1 MTLLELPTIRRASE
15 SPLIGALLAEQQ
27 TLTAVERFAEAK
39 QNGDAGRQDPR
50 VYRDLIPLA
59 APQPGE
65 QYAFSV
71 YLDACSGCKACV
83 TACHSLNGLDESET
97 FRDVGALTGRDHHG
111 LHVLQHVTTACHHCL
126 EPACLTGC
134 PTLAYDKDP
143 ATGIV
148 RHLDDQCIG
157 CQYCT
162 LMCPYDVPKYNAA
175 KGIVRKCDMC
185 RQRLVDGEPPAC
197 VQACPSSAI
206 RIEVVRTGDVRQ
218 SVLNE
223 TLVPLAPDSRLTQP
237 TTRFVTRRPPLHD
250 ASAVND
256 FDRPGHAHLPLV
268 LMLVLTQM
276 SIGMF
281 VAAEALLVAGTR
293 SIATIAV
300 AGLIGLAGLAAAVL
314 HLGRPQIAYR
324 AWLGWR
330 TSWMSREIVAFGVF
344 LAIAGVTVL
353 VSLLVA
359 LDAPLAPYLVLSTQY
374 SIPWTGRAIFL
385 PTLESVVL
393 LATCASGAAALI
405 CSAMIYVATR
415 REFWS
420 ARRTIPR
427 FIITAV
433 LLGSAGALLVL
444 SATGQAISP
453 VMIGVVLAAAVLRL
467 MADISQYEW
476 RFDEPATQC
485 SRSTELLTKALRNW
499 NHTQALAAMLGGVL
513 VPLAMFELPLLTLP
527 LSIAS
532 LVLLVAAE
540 LIQRGLFFAAAV
552 GPRMPG
558 VNHA

>member
-1 MTLLELPTIRRASE
+1 MTLLELPTIRRANE

-27 TLTAVERFAEAK
+27 TLTAVERFAQAK
-39 QNGDAGRQDPR
+39 QNGDAGRQNPR

-71 YLDACSGCKACV
+71 DLDACSGCKACV

-111 LHVLQHVTTACHHCL
+111 LHVLQHVSTACHHCL

-143 ATGIV
+143 VTGIV

-185 RQRLVDGEPPAC
+185 RQRLVDGEAPAC

-206 RIEVVRTGDVRQ
+206 RIEVVRTGEVRQ
-218 SVLNE
+218 RAMSD
-223 TLVPLAPDSRLTQP
+223 TLVPLAPDSQLTLP
-237 TTRFVTRRPPLHD
+237 TTRFVTRRPPLFD

-256 FDRPGHAHLPLV
+256 FDRPAHAHLPLV
-268 LMLVLTQM
+268 FMLVLTQM

-281 VAAEALLVAGTR
+281 VAAEALLFAGTR
-293 SIATIAV
+293 SVATVFIASI
-300 AGLIGLAGLAAAVL
+300 IGLGGLAAAVL

-330 TSWMSREIVAFGVF
+330 TSWMSREIIVFHLWFVAAGMFAASMAIPDGGWPA
-344 LAIAGVTVL
+344 LARHGLGAVTALTGIA
-353 VSLLVA
+353 
-359 LDAPLAPYLVLSTQY
+359 
-374 SIPWTGRAIFL
+374 AI
-385 PTLESVVL
+385 V
-393 LATCASGAAALI
+393 

-427 FIITAV
+427 FVITAA
-433 LLGSAGALLVL
+433 LLGSAGSLLMM
-444 SATGQAISP
+444 SATGEAISP
-453 VMIGVVLAAAVLRL
+453 ALIGIVLAAAILRL

-513 VPLAMFELPLLTLP
+513 LPLAMFELPLLTLP
-527 LSIAS
+527 LSLAS
-532 LVLLVAAE
+532 VVLLVAAE

>member
-1 MTLLELPTIRRASE
+1 MTILELPTIRRASE

-27 TLTAVERFAEAK
+27 SLTVVERFAEAK
-39 QNGDAGRQDPR
+39 HSGDAARQDPR
-50 VYRDLIPLA
+50 VYRDLIPLTT
-59 APQPGE
+59 PQPGE
-65 QYAFSV
+65 QYAFAV
-71 YLDACSGCKACV
+71 DLDACSGCKACV

-97 FRDVGALTGRDHHG
+97 FRDVGALTGRDHRG

-143 ATGIV
+143 VTGIV

-185 RQRLVDGEPPAC
+185 RQRLVDGEAPAC
-197 VQACPSSAI
+197 VQACPNQAI
-206 RIEVVRTGDVRQ
+206 RIELVRTAEVRQ
-218 SVLNE
+218 RAISE

-237 TTRFVTRRPPLHD
+237 TTRFITRRPPFHD

-268 LMLVLTQM
+268 VMLVLTQM

-281 VAAEALLVAGTR
+281 VAAEALLLAGSQSVALVVT
-293 SIATIAV
+293 AV
-300 AGLIGLAGLAAAVL
+300 VTGVSGLAAATL

-330 TSWMSREIVAFGVF
+330 TSWMSREIIVFHLWLVAAGLFAASMVF
-344 LAIAGVTVL
+344 PDGRWLAAIAAT
-353 VSLLVA
+353 
-359 LDAPLAPYLVLSTQY
+359 
-374 SIPWTGRAIFL
+374 RAW
-385 PTLESVVL
+385 SND
-393 LATCASGAAALI
+393 GANWRSAI
-405 CSAMIYVATR
+405 VCSAMIYVATR

-427 FIITAV
+427 FAFTAA
-433 LLGSAGALLVL
+433 LLGSAGAVVVMA
-444 SATGQAISP
+444 ATGEAISP
-453 VMIGVVLAAAVLRL
+453 ALIGVVLAAAVLRL

-485 SRSTELLTKALRNW
+485 SRSTELLTGALRNW
-499 NHTQALAAMLGGVL
+499 NHTQALAAILGGVL
-513 VPLAMFELPLLTLP
+513 LPLAMFELSQLTLP

-532 LVLLVAAE
+532 VTLLVVAE
-540 LIQRGLFFAAAV
+540 LIQRVLFFAAAV

-558 VNHA
+558 VTHA